1 MLNKLKHLYQ
11 MDKLPEKHK
20 LQNTK
25 LTQEEID
32 NMNSPIFTNRIN
44 ITAINI

>member
-1 MLNKLKHLYQ
+1 MG
-11 MDKLPEKHK
+11 KLPEKHK
-20 LQNTK
+20 LQHTK

-44 ITAINI
+44 IIAINI